1 MPGVSLGVDGERAEA
16 PEVSPVLART
26 VLALCLV
33 VAGIAAAL
41 AGTALVPLVEVPG
54 LPTPWALVTF
64 GLPVVRVLLDIAAVA
79 TVGLSLLPKLVGID
93 DPEHTD
99 GVLSAARRFTVWTAA
114 VWLVCALASV
124 VLQATDLSPGTAPT
138 PGLVY
143 DYVLLVGA
151 GKGLLVSAGCALA
164 CVLIGRLAVRHGEA
178 VPAELRIFV
187 AVFGILLLPLTG
199 HASNWKWHD
208 VSMVS
213 MELHVMGAA
222 IWTGGLAVIATLLL
236 GHGELLARALPKF
249 SKLATVA
256 LFLVGATG
264 LFNGLVELQLT
275 PGGGLPGALFTSVYG
290 QLIVAKT
297 VFLVVLAGLGAHIR
311 FRLLPR
317 IARRERTA
325 LFGWASLEVGVMGL
339 AYGIAV
345 VLTRAPVIS

>member
-1 MPGVSLGVDGERAEA
+1 MLGVSLGVSREQ
-16 PEVSPVLART
+16 EVSPVLART
-26 VLALCLV
+26 VLGLCLV
-33 VAGIAAAL
+33 AAGVAAAL
-41 AGTALVPLVEVPG
+41 AGTALVPVPEVPG
-54 LPTPWALVTF
+54 LPRPFTLVTF

-93 DPEHTD
+93 DPERTE
-99 GVLSAARRFTVWTAA
+99 GVLSVARRLTVWTAA

-124 VLQATDLSPGTAPT
+124 VLQATDLAPGTLPT

-143 DYVLLVGA
+143 DYVVLVGA
-151 GKGLLVSAGCALA
+151 GKGLLVSAGCALG
-164 CVLIGRLAVRHGEA
+164 CVLIGRLAVRFGEA

-199 HASNWKWHD
+199 HASNWRWHD

-222 IWTGGLAVIATLLL
+222 VWTGGLAVIATLLL

-264 LFNGLVELQLT
+264 LFNGLVEIALT
-275 PGGGLPGALFTSVYG
+275 PGGGLPGGLLTSVYG
-290 QLIVAKT
+290 WLIIAKT
-297 VFLVVLAGLGAHIR
+297 VFLVLLAATGAHIR

-325 LFGWASLEVGVMGL
+325 LLGWATLEVGVMGL
-339 AYGIAV
+339 AYGVAV
-345 VLTRAPVIS
+345 VLTRAPVVS

>member
-1 MPGVSLGVDGERAEA
+1 MTLGAVETRA
-16 PEVSPVLART
+16 VSPVLARV
-26 VLALCLV
+26 VLGGCLL
-33 VAGIAAAL
+33 VAGVAAAL
-41 AGTALVPLVEVPG
+41 AGTALVPVPEVPG
-54 LPTPWALVTF
+54 VPGPLAVVTF

-93 DPEHTD
+93 DPEHTE
-99 GVLSAARRFTVWTAA
+99 GVLSVARRFTVWTAL

-124 VLQATDLSPGTAPT
+124 VLQSTDLSPGSAPT
-138 PGLVY
+138 PGLIY
-143 DYVLLVGA
+143 DYVALVGA

-164 CVLIGRLAVRHGEA
+164 CVLIGRWAVRHGEA

-187 AVFGILLLPLTG
+187 AVFGLLLLPLTG
-199 HASNWKWHD
+199 HASNWRWHD

-213 MELHVMGAA
+213 MELHVIGAA

-264 LFNGLVELQLT
+264 LFNGLVEIALT
-275 PGGGLPGALFTSVYG
+275 PGAGLPEGLVTSVYG
-290 QLIVAKT
+290 QLILAKT
-297 VFLVVLAGLGAHIR
+297 VFLVVLAALGAHIR

-325 LFGWASLEVGVMGL
+325 LLGWATLEVSVMGL

-345 VLTRAPVIS
+345 VLTRAPVAS